1 MKVLIQTVENAADER
16 VVIECVRVTP
26 DVEAIRAFAAVKGE
40 ELTGMGE
47 SGMLTRVPL
56 TDVCYFEA
64 VDEKCF
70 ACTDSAVYEIRMR
83 LYEAE
88 EVYADYDFVRCS
100 KSVVLNLMKLDGL
113 RPALAGRYT
122 ACMKNGENLVVSRK
136 YAPALIR
143 LVMGEENG

>member
-64 VDEKCF
+64 VDEK
-70 ACTDSAVYEIRMR
+70 
-83 LYEAE
+83 
-88 EVYADYDFVRCS
+88 
-100 KSVVLNLMKLDGL
+100 
-113 RPALAGRYT
+113 
-122 ACMKNGENLVVSRK
+122 
-136 YAPALIR
+136 
-143 LVMGEENG
+143 